1 MEMMERAQKRV
12 CGKKSADSTY
22 EEIKWAFSTTFDSL
36 ASQIVVS
43 QPEKEA
49 KECAPFA
56 WSSSLSSLLLL
67 LLWPCLEWLVLEE
80 LLEHGQGLSCT
91 WRKKKAGKRRE

>member
-49 KECAPFA
+49 KECVCLVIVVVAVVVVA
-56 WSSSLSSLLLL
+56 LLRMAR
-67 LLWPCLEWLVLEE
+67 
-80 LLEHGQGLSCT
+80 S
-91 WRKKKAGKRRE
+91 